1 VATNRSKGLGR
12 GLGALISAS
21 LPTHSEAAAL
31 PDSEGTTRPSRR
43 PDEAGDNRV
52 RTQDAVVRL
61 PIEEVYPNP
70 DQPRK
75 LFDQEELASLAD
87 SIRESG
93 VIVPIIVTK
102 TTDGYRIVA
111 GERRWRASKLA
122 EQETIPAIIRE
133 LSELQ
138 VLQQALIENI
148 QRKDLSPLEEAES
161 LKRLIDEYSMKQEEI
176 SRLVGRSRPAIAN
189 ILRLLNL
196 SETVK
201 GMLTREEL
209 TAGHARALLAVSDER
224 EQIRMARLVSER
236 RLSVRETETL
246 VKQLQSPE
254 IKKPVDP
261 QPDKARLLS
270 IKAVEERCTR
280 ALGTKV
286 RLKDKKNK
294 GVISI
299 EYYSAEDLD
308 RIIELFESAA
318 QAHNG

>member
-1 VATNRSKGLGR
+1 M
-12 GLGALISAS
+12 AS
-21 LPTHSEAAAL
+21 LETGGTGNHS
-31 PDSEGTTRPSRR
+31 GHYQRM
-43 PDEAGDNRV
+43 
-52 RTQDAVVRL
+52 
-61 PIEEVYPNP
+61 
-70 DQPRK
+70 
-75 LFDQEELASLAD
+75 
-87 SIRESG
+87 
-93 VIVPIIVTK
+93 
-102 TTDGYRIVA
+102 
-111 GERRWRASKLA
+111 
-122 EQETIPAIIRE
+122 
-133 LSELQ
+133 SELQ

-201 GMLTREEL
+201 GMLTREL